1 MKQSVSVAYISVIL
15 LWATTPLGI
24 VWSSETIHPSMA
36 VMGRMVIAACMGF
49 VVIGL
54 SRIQLPWNAT
64 SLRLYSYSGIG
75 IFGGMSFAYLAS
87 SYLPSGLISL
97 FFGLSPLVSGV
108 LGQSILNE
116 KRFTSLQKA
125 ALIIAITGLIV
136 VVSDSLTIDNL
147 AWPGLIYI
155 SLGVFFFCLSAVLV
169 KSVDIQIHPI
179 ATTTGA
185 LTMTLPA
192 FLLVWFF
199 MDGSFNYQ
207 DWEARS
213 IYSTVYLGVFA
224 SFIGFIAY
232 YYILQNMLASTVAL
246 ITLVTPILAIALG
259 TWLNQEKLGMQL
271 IIGASSVI
279 IGLGLYLLGD
289 KWLKSYKLQFSRA

>member
-1 MKQSVSVAYISVIL
+1 LKQSVTAAYLCVIL

-24 VWSSETIHPSMA
+24 VWSSESIHPSMA
-36 VMGRMVIAACMGF
+36 VMARMVIAACMGW
-49 VVIGL
+49 VVISL
-54 SRIQLPWNAT
+54 SQIQLPLHARA
-64 SLRLYSYSGIG
+64 LRLYAYSGIG

-87 SYLPSGLISL
+87 TYLPSGLISL

-108 LGQSILNE
+108 LAQSILNE
-116 KRFTSLQKA
+116 KKFTPIQKSA
-125 ALIIAITGLIV
+125 LVIAMAGLII
-136 VVSDSLTIDNL
+136 VVSDSLNIDSL
-147 AWPGLIYI
+147 AWPGLIFV
-155 SLGVFFFCLSAVLV
+155 SLGVFFFCYSAVLV

-192 FLLVWFF
+192 FLVVWYI
-199 MDGSFNYQ
+199 MDGSFDYNT
-207 DWEARS
+207 WGNRS
-213 IYSTVYLGVFA
+213 IYSIVYLGVFA

-259 TWLNQEKLGMQL
+259 TWLNQEPIGLQL
-271 IIGASSVI
+271 VIGASAVI
-279 IGLGLYLLGD
+279 IGLGLYTLGD
-289 KWLKSYKLQFSRA
+289 KWLKSSRVQLRGA